1 MYPGKIKRMIRR
13 RAVLVNYLTN
23 EPVDPS
29 YQPLLSAEELSEGN
43 ENLEKSMLR
52 WRLRWL
58 NNVIS
63 ITGDISLTETSTSAQ
78 LQQLAPI
85 NC

>member
-1 MYPGKIKRMIRR
+1 MLRK

-23 EPVDPS
+23 EPVDPN

>member
-23 EPVDPS
+23 EPVDPN

>member
-23 EPVDPS
+23 EPVDPN

-78 LQQLAPI
+78 LQQLAPL